1 MRYREFLGLEMLCS
15 CGFRLPPDGIQLPH
29 LVLSLLLGTALKI
42 CREQSLTGSSP
53 VGGTTAQPPRH
64 TLPAPLKRGAL
75 SLYKI
80 LAAAWSLRHPKCFTL
95 TRRSRRGTPYPPPS
109 KEGGLPLCRIPVT
122 AWRPRHPKRFALT
135 FWGHWSIQIR
145 SLEEKDLRLL
155 FLLFRRCG
163 RLQGQAARNRSGGSL
178 LAAHIQVSV
187 DIRCGCKIAMP

>member
-1 MRYREFLGLEMLCS
+1 MTKSAHVADLKSAGSNPLRVQVPSAAPRRSRRGTPCPPPSFEGGLPLCKI
-15 CGFRLPPDGIQLPH
+15 P
-29 LVLSLLLGTALKI
+29 VTAW
-42 CREQSLTGSSP
+42 RP
-53 VGGTTAQPPRH
+53 
-64 TLPAPLKRGAL
+64 
-75 SLYKI
+75 
-80 LAAAWSLRHPKCFTL
+80 RHPKCFTL
-95 TRRSRRGTPYPPPS
+95 TRRSRRGTPYPPPPS
-109 KEGGLPLCRIPVT
+109 RGAFPLCRIPVT